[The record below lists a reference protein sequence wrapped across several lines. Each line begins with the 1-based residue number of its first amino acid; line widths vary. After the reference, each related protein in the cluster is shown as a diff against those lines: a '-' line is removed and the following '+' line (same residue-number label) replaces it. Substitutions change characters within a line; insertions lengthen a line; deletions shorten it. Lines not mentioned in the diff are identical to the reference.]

1 MAVAHQRC
9 VSTDVQREPLPP
21 VTPTAAVAVVPLQ
34 AASGDAELPTLPVR
48 SRGQNFLAAAA
59 VVVIV
64 FGLRFAES
72 FLVPLT
78 IGLTVAAVSAPLAN
92 WLSRRGAP
100 TVASA
105 SIVVLIDI
113 AALGGMGRLLVLAAS
128 DLQERL
134 PTYITKISALSTT
147 FEHYLQKHGLHKV
160 ADVALLSGEQTG
172 EMLKGFASDFASG
185 ASHLALV
192 MFVVF
197 FLLCELSVMGEKL
210 RRLSGD
216 ADAQFERVD
225 RIVRQVQLY
234 LVVKLWT
241 SLLAAVGAFILL
253 SIVGVQIA
261 LLLSL
266 LLFLLH
272 FVPNIGA
279 TIAAIPAVAV
289 AFMDRGPAAA
299 LTVGGAYLVINMV
312 VGNLIEPRMLGS
324 RLGMSP
330 FVVLIGMLFWGW
342 LWGPAGALLSVPILA
357 ATKIVLEN
365 IPDLAWIAE
374 LADLRV
380 KTTET
385 ATTTAVPGRERV
397 GFGLGAQERP
407 RRDNSALQTMP
418 GFVVR
423 RPPPPTPKTTG
434 ES

>member
-1 MAVAHQRC
+1 MSSPEVIC
-9 VSTDVQREPLPP
+9 E
-21 VTPTAAVAVVPLQ
+21 VTQ
-34 AASGDAELPTLPVR
+34 SAASKAAPTVTTTEALPALPVR
-48 SRGQNFLAAAA
+48 SRGQHLLTAAA
-59 VVVIV
+59 VVVII
-64 FGLRFAES
+64 FGLRFAEA

-78 IGLTVAAVSAPLAN
+78 IGLTVAAISAPLVN

-100 TVASA
+100 TVLSASA
-105 SIVVLIDI
+105 VLLLDI
-113 AALGGMGRLLVLAAS
+113 AVLGGVARLLLLAAS

-134 PTYITKISALSTT
+134 PSYIAKLAALSTT
-147 FEHYLQKHGLHKV
+147 FERYLQRHGLHKV
-160 ADVALLSGEQTG
+160 ADAAWISGEQAG
-172 EMLKGFASDFASG
+172 AMIKGFAGDFASG

-197 FLLCELSVMGEKL
+197 FILCELDVMGEKV

-241 SLLAAVGAFILL
+241 SLLVAVGAFIVLT
-253 SIVGVQIA
+253 IAGVQVA

-272 FVPNIGA
+272 FIPNIGA
-279 TIAAIPAVAV
+279 VIAAVPAVAV

-299 LTVGGAYLVINMV
+299 ASVGVAYLVLNMV

-330 FVVLIGMLFWGW
+330 FVVLVGMLFWGW

-365 IPDLAWIAE
+365 IPDLAWMSE
-374 LADLRV
+374 LADLKV
-380 KTTET
+380 KTDEGSV
-385 ATTTAVPGRERV
+385 ATPLRPTRERV
-397 GFGLGAQERP
+397 GFGLGATDRP
-407 RRDNSALQTMP
+407 RRSSTLETMP
-418 GFVVR
+418 GFPVR
-423 RPPPPTPKTTG
+423 RHGNHPSPTPTG

>member
-1 MAVAHQRC
+1 MSSNEATVEVTA
-9 VSTDVQREPLPP
+9 P
-21 VTPTAAVAVVPLQ
+21 VTK
-34 AASGDAELPTLPVR
+34 DATTVLATESLPALPVR
-48 SRGQNFLAAAA
+48 SRGQHMLTAAA
-59 VVVIV
+59 VVVII
-64 FGLRFAES
+64 FGLRFAEA

-78 IGLTVAAVSAPLAN
+78 IGLTVAAISAPLVN

-100 TVASA
+100 TVVSA
-105 SIVVLIDI
+105 TIVLLIDI
-113 AALGGMGRLLVLAAS
+113 AVLGGVGRLLLLAAS

-134 PTYITKISALSTT
+134 PTYIAKLAALSTT
-147 FEHYLQKHGLHKV
+147 LEHYLSRHGLHKV
-160 ADVALLSGEQTG
+160 ADAAWISGEQAGAMIKT
-172 EMLKGFASDFASG
+172 FAGDFASG

-197 FLLCELSVMGEKL
+197 FLLCELPVMGDKV
-210 RRLSGD
+210 RKLSGD

-241 SLLAAVGAFILL
+241 SMLVAVGAFIVL
-253 SIVGVQIA
+253 SIAGVQVA

-272 FVPNIGA
+272 FIPNIGA
-279 TIAAIPAVAV
+279 VIAAVPAVAV

-299 LTVGGAYLVINMV
+299 VSVGVAYLVLNMV

-330 FVVLIGMLFWGW
+330 FVVLVGMLFWGW

-365 IPDLAWIAE
+365 IPDLAWMSELAE
-374 LADLRV
+374 LKV
-380 KTTET
+380 KVDERA
-385 ATTTAVPGRERV
+385 ATTPLSATRERV
-397 GFGLGAQERP
+397 GFGLGATDRP
-407 RRDNSALQTMP
+407 RKSNVRETMP
-418 GFVVR
+418 GFPVR
-423 RPPPPTPKTTG
+423 RHNPPSPSTSREP
-434 ES
+434 

>member
-1 MAVAHQRC
+1 MSSNEANCEV
-9 VSTDVQREPLPP
+9 
-21 VTPTAAVAVVPLQ
+21 
-34 AASGDAELPTLPVR
+34 TLPVASKEATVIATESVSVR
-48 SRGQNFLAAAA
+48 SRGQHMLTAAA
-59 VVVIV
+59 VVVII
-64 FGLRFAES
+64 FGLRFAEA

-78 IGLTVAAVSAPLAN
+78 IGLTVAAISAPLVN

-100 TVASA
+100 TVVSA
-105 SIVVLIDI
+105 TIVLLIDI
-113 AALGGMGRLLVLAAS
+113 AVLGGVGRLLLLAAS

-134 PTYITKISALSTT
+134 PTYIAKTAALSTT
-147 FEHYLQKHGLHKV
+147 FEHYLQRHGLHKV
-160 ADVALLSGEQTG
+160 ADAAWISGEQAGAMIKT
-172 EMLKGFASDFASG
+172 FAGDFASG

-197 FLLCELSVMGEKL
+197 FLLCELPVMGDKV
-210 RRLSGD
+210 RKLSGD

-241 SLLAAVGAFILL
+241 SLLVALGAFIVLT
-253 SIVGVQIA
+253 IAGVQVA

-272 FVPNIGA
+272 FIPNIGA
-279 TIAAIPAVAV
+279 VIAAVPAVAV

-299 LTVGGAYLVINMV
+299 VSVGVAYLVLNMV

-330 FVVLIGMLFWGW
+330 FVVLVGMLFWGW

-365 IPDLAWIAE
+365 IPDLAWMSQLAE
-374 LADLRV
+374 LKVTPEVRA
-380 KTTET
+380 T
-385 ATTTAVPGRERV
+385 ATPLSATRERV
-397 GFGLGAQERP
+397 GFGLGATDRP
-407 RRDNSALQTMP
+407 RKSSVLETMP
-418 GFVVR
+418 GFPVR
-423 RPPPPTPKTTG
+423 RHNQPSHSTGG

>member
-1 MAVAHQRC
+1 M
-9 VSTDVQREPLPP
+9 PP
-21 VTPTAAVAVVPLQ
+21 V
-34 AASGDAELPTLPVR
+34 PVR
-48 SRGQNFLAAAA
+48 SRGQHLITAAAI
-59 VVVIV
+59 VVII
-64 FGLRFAES
+64 FGLRFAEA

-78 IGLTVAAVSAPLAN
+78 IGLTVAAISAPLAN

-100 TVASA
+100 TVVSA
-105 SIVVLIDI
+105 SIVLLIDI
-113 AALGGMGRLLVLAAS
+113 AVLTGVGRLLLLAAS

-134 PTYITKISALSTT
+134 PAYIAKLSAMSAT
-147 FEHYLQKHGLHKV
+147 FERYLQRHGLHKV
-160 ADVALLSGEQTG
+160 ADADWISGEQAG
-172 EMLKGFASDFASG
+172 SLLKDFAGNFASG

-192 MFVVF
+192 IFVVF
-197 FLLCELSVMGEKL
+197 FLLCELTVMGEKV

-241 SLLAAVGAFILL
+241 SLLVSVGAFIVLT
-253 SIVGVQIA
+253 IAGVQVA

-272 FVPNIGA
+272 FIPNIGA
-279 TIAAIPAVAV
+279 TIAAIPAVLV

-299 LTVGGAYLVINMV
+299 VSVGVAYLILNLV
-312 VGNLIEPRMLGS
+312 VGNLVEPRMLGA

-330 FVVLIGMLFWGW
+330 FVVLVGMLFWGW

-374 LADLRV
+374 LADLNV
-380 KTTET
+380 KQGERSVAAELLT
-385 ATTTAVPGRERV
+385 PPRERV
-397 GFGLGAQERP
+397 GFGLGASERP
-407 RRDNSALQTMP
+407 RRSGTLETLP
-418 GFVVR
+418 GFPVR
-423 RPPPPTPKTTG
+423 RHGHQPPTPKTTG
-434 ES
+434 ET